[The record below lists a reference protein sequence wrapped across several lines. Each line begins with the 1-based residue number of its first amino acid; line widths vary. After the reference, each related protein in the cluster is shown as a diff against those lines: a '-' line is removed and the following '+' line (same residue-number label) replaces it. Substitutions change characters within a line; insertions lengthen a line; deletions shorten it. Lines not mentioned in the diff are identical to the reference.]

1 MLKSVSNQN
10 SVLARSQS
18 FIRDVSIN
26 AMKEY
31 KIENIDSEEA
41 GILLEKIEK
50 SFDIKFGEAELIHIQ
65 NLGELTDH
73 IINKIQ
79 LDNSDNCT
87 TQQAFYKLRDAITTL
102 FNVDNKI
109 IITDFPVD
117 NFLLRQIRKEK
128 IRDLEGY
135 LGVDLKILRPPHWV
149 TNSILILLIVSI
161 VGLFFKWQFGLL
173 GLCISFGGLWFSN
186 KIGNELDVQ
195 TVGQLAE
202 RITRENYLKSRRN
215 SKTVNKNEI
224 EKLLIEWFIN
234 DLGLDKSKVTREA
247 KFV

>member
-1 MLKSVSNQN
+1 
-10 SVLARSQS
+10 
-18 FIRDVSIN
+18 
-26 AMKEY
+26 MKEY

-102 FNVDNKI
+102 FNVDYKI